1 MSKQKKLVARRN
13 RWLLLGFLAT
23 FIVPIIVGQLA
34 YDGSWFR
41 GGQTNKGEL
50 INPPLASS
58 TYGWQTRNANAPALD
73 ARWWV
78 VYVLP
83 ESCNAACQQSIQ
95 ALPRM
100 HESIGRER
108 DRMGILLVAA
118 EGQIALPDW
127 LPESLS
133 NADFVQWVT
142 PNVSGSTLM
151 QNRWYIMDPMG
162 WMMLRYAIPDE
173 EAPAILRAQELLDDL
188 SKLLKASRIG

>member
-1 MSKQKKLVARRN
+1 MSKQKKPVARRN

-50 INPPLASS
+50 INPPLATSN
-58 TYGWQTRNANAPALD
+58 YGWQTKNADAPALD

-78 VYVLP
+78 VYALP

-108 DRMGILLVAA
+108 ERMGILLVAA
-118 EGQIALPDW
+118 EGQKVLPEW

-142 PNVSGSTLM
+142 PTVSGSALT
-151 QNRWYIMDPMG
+151 QDSWYIMDPMG
-162 WMMLRYAIPDE
+162 WMMLRYAIPSE

-188 SKLLKASRIG
+188 LKLLKASRIG